1 MTTAHSRINTD
12 YRHGDDTRAA
22 RWLRRYR
29 RLSFTADTL
38 RYFRKQPNA
47 YTPELRALFV
57 RAYRKI
63 QNARK
68 DKPHG
73 KDNTNNHANLLDA
86 SPRRR

>member
-1 MTTAHSRINTD
+1 MTTAHKNLVRD
-12 YRHGDDTRAA
+12 WRHGDDTRAA

-38 RYFRKQPNA
+38 RYFRKQPHA
-47 YTPELRALFV
+47 YGPELRALFV